1 MFEPSSPM
9 YAIANCFFT
18 RNLKTR
24 ATVSPQGRFSFFA
37 PSCVLGATCFTILKN
52 SREKERERDSD
63 YTRRTR
69 RKYAKMNDE
78 ERVAS
83 QKKKGKEKKTR
94 NENSMDENEFKT
106 DGSRME
112 K

>member
-1 MFEPSSPM
+1 
-9 YAIANCFFT
+9 
-18 RNLKTR
+18 
-24 ATVSPQGRFSFFA
+24 
-37 PSCVLGATCFTILKN
+37 
-52 SREKERERDSD
+52 
-63 YTRRTR
+63 
-69 RKYAKMNDE
+69 MNDE

-83 QKKKGKEKKTR
+83 QKKGKEKKTR

>member
-1 MFEPSSPM
+1 
-9 YAIANCFFT
+9 
-18 RNLKTR
+18 
-24 ATVSPQGRFSFFA
+24 
-37 PSCVLGATCFTILKN
+37 
-52 SREKERERDSD
+52 
-63 YTRRTR
+63 
-69 RKYAKMNDE
+69 MNDE

-83 QKKKGKEKKTR
+83 QKKKRKEKKTR